1 MLSVSWLTVGRW
13 PWFTS
18 HYSCLSFTSLW
29 SLLPNSDNQ
38 SRYVIFNYRLAGC
51 NITQTGF
58 NILLSALRSNLSH
71 LKELDL
77 SFNRLQKSQVDQL
90 SALLES
96 EECRLQI
103 LRSINQV
110 FSLCVDLYL
119 NINSSLLNQCFS
131 AGCQAVGSQRKAVFL
146 WLQPWPPTPIWNS
159 WTWTSAT

>member
-1 MLSVSWLTVGRW
+1 M
-13 PWFTS
+13 
-18 HYSCLSFTSLW
+18 
-29 SLLPNSDNQ
+29 
-38 SRYVIFNYRLAGC
+38 IFNYRLAGC

-58 NILLSALRSNLSH
+58 DILVSALRSILSH

-110 FSLCVDLYL
+110 FYLCGSLLEHQQQFVKSVFLCRLSGCGVTEEGC
-119 NINSSLLNQCFS
+119 SSLATALTSKPSHLKQLDLKFS
-131 AGCQAVGSQRKAVFL
+131 HLGGSGLKKL
-146 WLQPWPPTPIWNS
+146 
-159 WTWTSAT
+159 SAALETLK